1 MLPMFKILNISERI
15 SYKNKTRVSNNR
27 SWKKERKSWL
37 FADCINQQMEMPKV
51 SFETYY
57 NKKFSQ
63 VVGFINM

>member
-15 SYKNKTRVSNNR
+15 SYKTRVSNNR
-27 SWKKERKSWL
+27 SWKKERKSLL

-57 NKKFSQ
+57 KQ
-63 VVGFINM
+63 